1 MLITVYAT
9 NIGAAWSTR
18 QKIWDSGDIEGDRTI
33 YGMRVA
39 LDIEK
44 AGSMEFTV
52 SPGHVYY
59 DNFVKMKTILTV
71 IADENDSSKKL
82 TIFRGRISQI
92 DTDIFKQK
100 KISAEESLAFL
111 NDSIYIP
118 GGKDIKSTPRERFVA
133 AINNHN
139 SQMSSEPGKK
149 LTIGRVSITTGID
162 DSKTYNDNSYSETSS
177 YLKSELIDQYGGFFF
192 IRYNSDYSTQ
202 TIDWLEQRDGANA
215 SDIQKLVFGK
225 NIVELSKEDH
235 TDDLFTVLVPS
246 GNDNL
251 TIDGYTSSAQTVTI
265 KNADGTKQN
274 VTVQPDGKYL
284 KITSGVSKYGLIY
297 KSESFPESSKSELLK
312 EALDYISNNYH
323 PTLHT
328 FKIKAIDWHHIDSSV
343 KQIRLGDLVTVVYD
357 HEQHSEKL
365 MCSAIDYDLIEPE
378 NTEYTLGLSADSL
391 SKKRDKEKK
400 NEAKKSRKTAS
411 SVSAAAVRAS
421 AIEKAFKITDKTAEL
436 LGERTLIAKQVD
448 ADLFTGRKIEIA
460 KDGSD
465 AGTMTFDSMLGTLK
479 IHSANYSTNIVPG
492 YIAINASSGGK
503 VGTVFRVA
511 PSGKV
516 EIYDPVSNTVQD
528 LFQHQHEITAQEL
541 SGANSGKIRITLG
554 DVNFPATEGDNHAD
568 FDIASTNF
576 YKAAMADAKR
586 KQSVYD
592 IQYSSHDLQWV
603 SNTHQYAMTVY
614 GRAMYDTGE
623 VDENQEPILA
633 QMPGINPDSFLIFP
647 IDPTDAIEYGKTKAT
662 FSPLTFD
669 GSNTYSSRVMTEH
682 IRNGTKRDVSIRI
695 RADSSWSNLNTANP
709 YKYAYFD
716 TKEPTGD
723 YLQRLRYTIDTS
735 SLWSAYAD
743 DRKDFIQIDRGS
755 YAYSGVTPESE
766 EPKAIWAGSVNK
778 NGFYSFKVYLQNH
791 SSTVYKWYY
800 FYVGVT

>member
-71 IADENDSSKKL
+71 IADEDDSSKKL

-465 AGTMTFDSMLGTLK
+465 AGTMTFDSMIGTLR

-492 YIAINASSGGK
+492 YIVVNASSGGK
-503 VGTVFRVA
+503 VSSVFRVT

-528 LFQHQHEITAQEL
+528 LFQHQHEIKAEEL
-541 SGANSGKIRITLG
+541 SAGKIRITLG
-554 DVNFPATEGDNHAD
+554 DVNFPEIEGDNHAD
-568 FDIASTNF
+568 FDIASTSF

-592 IQYSSHDLQWV
+592 IQYVSH
-603 SNTHQYAMTVY
+603 NATFTNGVY
-614 GRAMYDTGE
+614 GFTVSAKSMYDTGE
-623 VDENQEPILA
+623 VDAESGEPILA
-633 QMPGINPDSFLIFP
+633 AMSGTNPDTVSFIFNP
-647 IDPTDAIEYGKTKAT
+647 EEAIEYGKTKAT
-662 FSPLTFD
+662 FSSLTFD

-682 IRNGTKRDVSIRI
+682 IRNGSSRNVNIRI
-695 RADSSWSNLNTANP
+695 RADSDWTNLNTANP

-716 TKEPTGD
+716 TKEPNGD

-755 YAYSGVTPESE
+755 YSSSSALDTVPSSE
-766 EPKAIWAGSVNK
+766 KPASIWTGNVLR
-778 NGFYSFKVYLQNH
+778 NGYYSFKVYLKNH
-791 SSTVYKWYY
+791 GSTVYKWYY
-800 FYVGVT
+800 FYVGT

>member
-59 DNFVKMKTILTV
+59 DKFVKMKTILTV
-71 IADENDSSKKL
+71 IADEDDSSKKL

-149 LTIGRVSITTGID
+149 LTIGKVSITTGID

-284 KITSGVSKYGLIY
+284 KITGGVSKYGLIY

-328 FKIKAIDWHHIDSSV
+328 FKIKAVDWHLIDSSV

-436 LGERTLIAKQVD
+436 LGERKLIAKQVD

-465 AGTMTFDSMLGTLK
+465 AGTMTFDSMIGTLR

-492 YIAINASSGGK
+492 YIVVNASSGGK

-516 EIYDPVSNTVQD
+516 EIYDPVSKTTQD
-528 LFQHQHEITAQEL
+528 LFQHQHEIKAEEL
-541 SGANSGKIRITLG
+541 SAGKIRITLG

-568 FDIASTNF
+568 FDIASTSF

-592 IQYSSHDLQWV
+592 IQYSSHDIQWV

-633 QMPGINPDSFLIFP
+633 QMPGTNPDSFLIFP
-647 IDPTDAIEYGKTKAT
+647 IDPTDAIEYGKTQAK
-662 FSPLTFD
+662 FSSLTFD
-669 GSNTYSSRVMTEH
+669 GEANYSSRVMTEH
-682 IRNGTKRDVSIRI
+682 ISGGASRNVDIRI
-695 RADSSWSNLNTANP
+695 TRDNDWRNPDTANP

-716 TKEPTGD
+716 TKEPGGSYT
-723 YLQRLRYTIDTS
+723 QRLRITVDTA
-735 SLWSAYAD
+735 SLWSHYKD
-743 DRKDFIQIDRGS
+743 ERKDFIQIDRGS
-755 YAYSGVTPESE
+755 YSSSSALDTVPSSE
-766 EPKAIWAGSVNK
+766 KPASIWTGNVLR
-778 NGFYSFKVYLQNH
+778 NGYYSFKVYLKNH
-791 SSTVYKWYY
+791 GSTVYKWYY
-800 FYVGVT
+800 FYVGT